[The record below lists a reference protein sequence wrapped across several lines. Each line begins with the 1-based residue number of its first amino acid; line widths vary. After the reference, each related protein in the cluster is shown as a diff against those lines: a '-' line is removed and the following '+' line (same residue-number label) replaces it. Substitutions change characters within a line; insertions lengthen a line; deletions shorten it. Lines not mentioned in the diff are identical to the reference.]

1 VSALDLLVDVAAVHR
16 LTRLVT
22 EDVITQ
28 ELRDDVIRSAY
39 ARGDARQRTHA
50 SALLLDDI
58 TWLDIVERDA
68 DPPKLAVLV
77 TCRWCASIWIAG
89 GVVAARLVAPRLWG
103 HGARL
108 LALSSAATLLA
119 AVED

>member
-1 VSALDLLVDVAAVHR
+1 MSPLDLVTDVLAVHR

-28 ELRDDVIRSAY
+28 ELRDGVIEWAY
-39 ARGDARQRTHA
+39 KKSGYRPVLDGRTWEA
-50 SALLLDDI
+50 
-58 TWLDIVERDA
+58 IVEDDS

-77 TCRWCASIWIAG
+77 TCRWCASIWLAG
-89 GVVAARLVAPRLWG
+89 GVVAARLALGRTVSPLLRV
-103 HGARL
+103 